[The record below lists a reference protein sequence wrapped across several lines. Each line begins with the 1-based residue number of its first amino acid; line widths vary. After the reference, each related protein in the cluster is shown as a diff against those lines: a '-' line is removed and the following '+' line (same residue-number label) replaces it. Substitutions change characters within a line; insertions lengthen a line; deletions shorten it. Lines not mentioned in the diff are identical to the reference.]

1 MSKRPGERKNPQPHK
16 AIEINALRFTPH
28 TKKGIYSDTRERVAK
43 KVSTEKNK
51 MLKTNSQRAKEQEIR
66 MAREKNMINYFLITF
81 GNLCSLINIIIIRK
95 EPWPDQAC

>member
-51 MLKTNSQRAKEQEIR
+51 MLKERKSKKYEW
-66 MAREKNMINYFLITF
+66 REKKI
-81 GNLCSLINIIIIRK
+81 
-95 EPWPDQAC
+95 